1 MHPAIRQVLRRIAL
15 IAGAAPGLYL
25 VRRAIAELFVIHW
38 TGPAGYRNDWG
49 CPRLAGLTGGGL
61 EIRPKP
67 ATRTENG
74 REDRSGRGLARLW
87 AICRW
92 VRRCTDEQE
101 MGCKVMAF
109 IAHEGGAP

>member
-15 IAGAAPGLYL
+15 IAAAALLLCL
-25 VRRAIAELFVIHW
+25 VCRAIAELFVIHW
-38 TGPAGYRNDWG
+38 TGPASYRNDWG
-49 CPRLAGLTGGGL
+49 CPRLAGVTGGGL

-67 ATRTENG
+67 GTRTENG
-74 REDRSGRGLARLW
+74 REDGSGRGLARLW

-109 IAHEGGAP
+109 MASGGGAP